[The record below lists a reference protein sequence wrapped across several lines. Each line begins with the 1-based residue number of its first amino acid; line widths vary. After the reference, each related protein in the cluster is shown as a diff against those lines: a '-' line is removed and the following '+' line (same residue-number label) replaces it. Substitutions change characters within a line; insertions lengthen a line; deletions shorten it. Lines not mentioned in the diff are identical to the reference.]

1 MALWGD
7 IDISANK
14 TGTVTT
20 TTSSTTV
27 NGDGTAFT
35 TELEVGQYITITGD
49 STGTEHQ
56 IKSITSDTVL
66 ELYANPTEAEEDK
79 AFQVTTKPKYD
90 NENVFGI
97 NSAEAPS
104 GVTPGWVK
112 VTNGTGARAGRVQY
126 ETLVAFADHTKPSEG
141 FSSDADAGQFG
152 ELAFATNVTNA
163 QRTGAGTVQ
172 FTVTMVQDNNLS
184 PTYQWQKSTDGG
196 VTFANVTDG
205 SAASSGTNNVT
216 STYTTAS
223 FANAAAAVDVAYR
236 VVVSATG
243 ATSVTSASG
252 TVTIN

>member
-27 NGDGTAFT
+27 NGNGTQFT
-35 TELEVGQYITITGD
+35 TELEAGQYITITGD

-66 ELYANPTEAEEDK
+66 ELYANPTEAESGK
-79 AFQVTTKPKYD
+79 AFQVTTKPAYD
-90 NENVFGI
+90 NTNVFGI
-97 NSAEAPS
+97 NAAEAPS

-112 VTNGTGARAGRVQY
+112 VTNGTGGRAGRTQY
-126 ETLVAFADHTKPSEG
+126 ETLVAFGDHTKPSEA
-141 FSSDADAGQFG
+141 SDADAGQFG
-152 ELAFATNVTNA
+152 ELVFATNVTNA
-163 QRTGAGTVQ
+163 ARTGAGTVQ
-172 FTVTMVQDNNLS
+172 FTVTMVQDNTLS

-196 VTFANVTDG
+196 STFANVTDG

-223 FANAAAAVDVAYR
+223 FANAAAAENVAYR

-243 ATSVTSASG
+243 ANSVTSASG

>member
-27 NGDGTAFT
+27 NGAGTAFT

-66 ELYANPTEAEEDK
+66 ELYANPTEAESGK
-79 AFQVTTKPKYD
+79 AFQVTTKPAYD
-90 NENVFGI
+90 NTNVFGI
-97 NSAEAPS
+97 NAAEAPG

-112 VTNGTGARAGRVQY
+112 VTNGTGGRAGRTQY
-126 ETLVAFADHTKPSEG
+126 ETLVAFGDHTKPSEA
-141 FSSDADAGQFG
+141 SDADAGQFG
-152 ELAFATNVTNA
+152 ELAFATNVVNA
-163 QRTGAGTVQ
+163 SRTGAGTVQ
-172 FTVTMVQDNNLS
+172 FTVTMVQDNTLS

-196 VTFANVTDG
+196 VTFANVADG

-223 FANAAAAVDVAYR
+223 FANAGAAVDVAYR

-243 ATSVTSASG
+243 ANSVTSASG

>member
-27 NGDGTAFT
+27 NGAGTAFT

-66 ELYANPTEAEEDK
+66 ELYANPTEAETGK
-79 AFQVTTKPKYD
+79 AFQVTTKPAYD
-90 NENVFGI
+90 NTNVFGI
-97 NSAEAPS
+97 NAAEAPG

-112 VTNGTGARAGRVQY
+112 VTNGTGGRAGRTQY
-126 ETLVAFADHTKPSEG
+126 ETLVAFGDHTKPSEA
-141 FSSDADAGQFG
+141 SDADAGQFG
-152 ELAFATNVTNA
+152 ELAFATNVVNA
-163 QRTGAGTVQ
+163 SRTGAGTVQ
-172 FTVTMVQDNNLS
+172 FTVTMVQDNTLS

-196 VTFANVTDG
+196 VTFANVADG

-243 ATSVTSASG
+243 ANSVTSASG

>member
-56 IKSITSDTVL
+56 IKSITSNTVL
-66 ELYANPTEAEEDK
+66 ELYANPTEAESGK
-79 AFQVTTKPKYD
+79 AFQVTTKPAYD
-90 NENVFGI
+90 NTNVFGI
-97 NSAEAPS
+97 NAAEAPG

-112 VTNGTGARAGRVQY
+112 VTNGTGGRAGRTQY
-126 ETLVAFADHTKPSEG
+126 ETLVAFGDHTKPSEA
-141 FSSDADAGQFG
+141 SDADAGQFG
-152 ELAFATNVTNA
+152 ELSFASNISGGT
-163 QRTGAGTVQ
+163 RTGAGTVA
-172 FTVTMVQDNNLS
+172 FAVTMTQDNTLS

-196 VTFANVTDG
+196 VTFANVADG

-223 FANAAAAVDVAYR
+223 FANAAAAVNVAYR

-243 ATSVTSASG
+243 ANSVTSASG